1 MYKADDV
8 CSTKQFRLCSACS
21 SKDEIATLNIWRCH
35 LHASGSKSCMT
46 CKIVVSFIPLTML
59 QTQRGG
65 KPSRG
70 ARTTSNP
77 PIAFQ
82 PRGAIPTQVGGWGN
96 VATRDR
102 NEPHALFRVEMRMQE
117 RSSIGERE
125 TRHSFVRSGD
135 NATPS
140 RAERT

>member
-1 MYKADDV
+1 MYKTHEV

-21 SKDEIATLNIWRCH
+21 SKDEIATLNIWRYH
-35 LHASGSKSCMT
+35 LHASSSKSCVT
-46 CKIVVSFIPLTML
+46 CKIVVSYIPLIVL
-59 QTQRGG
+59 KRQRGG
-65 KPSRG
+65 KRSRG
-70 ARTTSNP
+70 AMATSIP
-77 PIAFQ
+77 RIVSK
-82 PRGAIPTQVGGWGN
+82 PRGAIPTQIGGWGN

-102 NEPHALFRVEMRMQE
+102 NEPHALFRVETRMQE

-125 TRHSFVRSGD
+125 TRHSLVRSGD